1 MRSFK
6 QWLANWLDPA
16 LERTRA
22 IREWRATRDLPRC
35 SACGIILVRSAHY
48 CHVCGTRRHSD
59 RHTSISLTTISPS
72 MVLRA
77 VRPGDLW
84 QEYRQE
90 TKKRLTGKLPMSGS
104 RR

>member
-1 MRSFK
+1 
-6 QWLANWLDPA
+6 
-16 LERTRA
+16 
-22 IREWRATRDLPRC
+22 
-35 SACGIILVRSAHY
+35 
-48 CHVCGTRRHSD
+48 
-59 RHTSISLTTISPS
+59 